1 MEDKRGV
8 NDGHR
13 RSAAVSPN
21 LAHDQRKRDDQQH
34 LSRRLLDGMQD
45 VREQGAHR
53 DRVAQRPLRRAWVLG
68 SDCENF
74 LYCMLKSSLRAAAL
88 GEPPKPQMGGV
99 GGLSLPYESP
109 SVQEF

>member
-1 MEDKRGV
+1 VEDKRGV

-53 DRVAQRPLRRAWVLG
+53 DRVAQRPLRRAG
-68 SDCENF
+68 SWGQTVRT
-74 LYCMLKSSLRAAAL
+74 SSTACSSPACGRPPQAAAL
-88 GEPPKPQMGGV
+88 GGPPKPQMGGV
-99 GGLSLPYESP
+99 GGLKRFAE
-109 SVQEF
+109 